1 MSRIEVVVSDF
12 GGVLTT
18 PLMQAFAAVQ
28 ENSGI
33 PWEQFGAGMARAAEL
48 AGTQPLFELER
59 GAISEAEFVRQLD
72 VGMSEVLGREV
83 TLHGFGEQLFAALH
97 PNEQLIDYMRVLRG
111 RGYRMAILTNNVRE
125 WEARWRAMLPIDEIF
140 ELVIDSAFV
149 SMRKPEPEIYQLLLE
164 ETRGRGVL
172 DGLHRR
178 SRGQLR
184 RGARARHARR
194 PVPQQRSGDR
204 RSRGAARRRAAAL
217 VLTHA
222 SRHFR
227 GPASSPT
234 PPASRG
240 RGAQFSEPR
249 RSQQ

>member
-1 MSRIEVVVSDF
+1 MSPIEVVVSDF

-18 PLMQAFAAVQ
+18 PLMHAFAAVQ

-48 AGTQPLFELER
+48 AGKQPLFELER

-72 VGMSEVLGREV
+72 AGMSEVLGREV

-97 PNEQLIDYMRVLRG
+97 PNEQLIDFMRTLRG

-149 SMRKPEPEIYQLLLE
+149 GMRKPEPEIYQLLLE
-164 ETRGRGVL
+164 RLGVEATSTLFIDDLEVNCDAARALGMHAVQFHSNEQTIAEVEALL
-172 DGLHRR
+172 DG
-178 SRGQLR
+178 G
-184 RGARARHARR
+184 
-194 PVPQQRSGDR
+194 
-204 RSRGAARRRAAAL
+204 
-217 VLTHA
+217 
-222 SRHFR
+222 
-227 GPASSPT
+227 
-234 PPASRG
+234 PPA
-240 RGAQFSEPR
+240 P
-249 RSQQ
+249 